1 MIRKNTKFKRT
12 TKKEPSRTF
21 FTRMPSSCVSASF
34 QITTNNAI
42 GRYSNVASSI
52 KGSTIVSTN
61 NFSEEENTK
70 IQNIRARMLS
80 RMESRPKGSIAVNN
94 NWIIDDSELSYIEV
108 PARKSSFHFKT
119 ITRNQLL
126 K

>member
-1 MIRKNTKFKRT
+1 MIRKNTKFKKVAR
-12 TKKEPSRTF
+12 KAQPRTF
-21 FTRMPSSCVSASF
+21 STRMLPSCVSASI
-34 QITTNNAI
+34 QITTNNATS
-42 GRYSNVASSI
+42 RYTNVSSSI
-52 KGSTIVSTN
+52 KGSTVVSTS

-108 PARKSSFHFKT
+108 PARKSSFHFQT
-119 ITRNQLL
+119 ITRNLL
-126 K
+126 

>member
-12 TKKEPSRTF
+12 TRKVPSRTF
-21 FTRMPSSCVSASF
+21 FTRMQPSCVSASI
-34 QITTNNAI
+34 QITTN
-42 GRYSNVASSI
+42 NVASSI
-52 KGSTIVSTN
+52 KGSTVVSTN

-80 RMESRPKGSIAVNN
+80 RMESRHKGSIAVNN

-108 PARKSSFHFKT
+108 PARKSSFHFQT
-119 ITRNQLL
+119 ITRNLL
-126 K
+126 QK